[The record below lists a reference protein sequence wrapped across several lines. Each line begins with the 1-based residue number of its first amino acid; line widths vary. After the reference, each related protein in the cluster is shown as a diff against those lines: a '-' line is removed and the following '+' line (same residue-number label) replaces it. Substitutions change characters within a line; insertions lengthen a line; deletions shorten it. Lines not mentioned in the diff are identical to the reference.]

1 MIRNSMVSK
10 VKRLTVACLPETKVT
25 QMVKTRKCNM
35 AFFLYKEYY
44 VINNLNAFNFTPT
57 YL

>member
-1 MIRNSMVSK
+1 MVSK

-44 VINNLNAFNFTPT
+44 MINNLNAFNFTPT